1 MDMTASYVREDLRA
15 LSEVIQFAGSSS
27 PGGNAGDE
35 VLKAALELILD
46 DAAGAAESHF
56 ENELSPADH
65 VGRR

>member
-1 MDMTASYVREDLRA
+1 
-15 LSEVIQFAGSSS
+15 
-27 PGGNAGDE
+27 
-35 VLKAALELILD
+35 LILD